1 MAEEESIQVLVRT
14 AADAAALFAPFFA
27 GSTSETIVVAH
38 LDSGARLVALSD
50 YEGTSDD
57 AELPVR
63 EIFSEALR
71 LGTAALIIAHNHPSG
86 DPEPSPADREATR
99 MLAET
104 GRRLGIEVRDHLV
117 FAGEEV
123 RSFRGLG
130 LL

>member
-1 MAEEESIQVLVRT
+1 MTSEDSIPVVVRT
-14 AADAAALFAPFFA
+14 AADAAVLFMPFFA
-27 GSTSETIVVAH
+27 DTDAEKIVVAH
-38 LDSGARLVALSD
+38 LDSEARLIGLGD
-50 YEGTSDD
+50 YDGTTDD

-86 DPEPSPADREATR
+86 DPEPSAADREATR

-104 GRRLGIEVRDHLV
+104 GRRLGIDVRDHLV

-123 RSFRGLG
+123 SSFRGLG
-130 LL
+130 LI